1 MNTLATGASTRGG
14 TTPPWLTGLLLAAAA
29 GLWLYFGPAP
39 EALVFDRAA
48 LAQGEWWRWLT
59 GHLVH
64 SDGQHALWDIAALGL
79 IGGLMER
86 NGPWRMAAAT
96 LAGLVA
102 VNSCLMWCLP
112 QLDRYCGLSGVLNT
126 LFVVALAD
134 LWRQRRHP
142 AIPMAGLILI
152 LKLALEMATHQSL
165 VADLRWPSV
174 PEAHLAGCVGGLV
187 FLGIDNIVH
196 WKRLRTTT

>member
-1 MNTLATGASTRGG
+1 MNALATGASIRGG
-14 TTPPWLTGLLLAAAA
+14 TPPPWVTGLLLAATA

-39 EALVFDRAA
+39 EALVFDRTT
-48 LAQGEWWRWLT
+48 LARGEWWRWLS

-64 SDGQHALWDIAALGL
+64 SDAPHALWDIAALGL

-86 NGPWRMAAAT
+86 NGRLRMAAAG

-102 VNSCLMWCLP
+102 VNVCLMWCLP
-112 QLDRYCGLSGVLNT
+112 QLERYCGLSGMLNA

-134 LWRQRRHP
+134 LWRLRRHP
-142 AIPMAGLILI
+142 AIPLAGLILI
-152 LKLALEMATHQSL
+152 MKLALEMATHQSL

-174 PEAHLAGCVGGLV
+174 PEAHLAGCVGGLA
-187 FLGIDNIVH
+187 FLAVE
-196 WKRLRTTT
+196 RLSRRARCPG